1 VQLEIDGEE
10 VANCLY
16 AQRGREALKSFD
28 AEIDGQGV
36 RGDLFPT
43 ITVGDA
49 PIGGT
54 GRGGGPVPILAQSLE
69 PTQMSSVPI
78 YSLYGRALREQ
89 PQRGPPPSRS
99 HTSPPDSTRLPVA
112 SCQPQGHNA
121 VHIEKNRV
129 VTFNYTLRDDQG
141 TVIDSSGGRGP
152 LSYLHGKGNIIPGL
166 EQALAGKAAGDKLD
180 VTVAPE
186 KGYGARDERL
196 VQIVAK
202 AKFGEVAG
210 LAPGMQVRATGPQGP
225 RIVTVVSVD
234 RDFVTV
240 DGNHPL
246 AGRTL
251 HFSLEVAEVRK
262 ATHEEISHGHVHGPG
277 GHHH

>member
-1 VQLEIDGEE
+1 MQIARNKV
-10 VANCLY
+10 V
-16 AQRGREALKSFD
+16 
-28 AEIDGQGV
+28 
-36 RGDLFPT
+36 
-43 ITVGDA
+43 
-49 PIGGT
+49 
-54 GRGGGPVPILAQSLE
+54 SL
-69 PTQMSSVPI
+69 
-78 YSLYGRALREQ
+78 
-89 PQRGPPPSRS
+89 
-99 HTSPPDSTRLPVA
+99 H
-112 SCQPQGHNA
+112 
-121 VHIEKNRV
+121 
-129 VTFNYTLRDDQG
+129 YTLRDEQG
-141 TVIDSSGGRGP
+141 TVIDSSSGRGP
-152 LSYLHGKGNIIPGL
+152 LSYLHGKGTIIPGL

-186 KGYGARDERL
+186 QGYGLRDERL
-196 VQIVAK
+196 VQIVAR
-202 AKFGEVAG
+202 AKLGEVAG
-210 LAPGMQVRATGPQGP
+210 LAPGMQVRANGPQGP

>member
-1 VQLEIDGEE
+1 
-10 VANCLY
+10 
-16 AQRGREALKSFD
+16 
-28 AEIDGQGV
+28 
-36 RGDLFPT
+36 
-43 ITVGDA
+43 
-49 PIGGT
+49 
-54 GRGGGPVPILAQSLE
+54 
-69 PTQMSSVPI
+69 M
-78 YSLYGRALREQ
+78 
-89 PQRGPPPSRS
+89 
-99 HTSPPDSTRLPVA
+99 
-112 SCQPQGHNA
+112 
-121 VHIEKNRV
+121 HIEKNRV
-129 VTFNYTLRDDQG
+129 VSFNYTLRDDQG

-166 EQALAGKAAGDKLD
+166 EQALAGKAVGDKLD

-186 KGYGARDERL
+186 QGYGVRDERL
-196 VQIVAK
+196 VQIVAR

-210 LAPGMQVRATGPQGP
+210 LAPGMQVRANGPKGP
-225 RIVTVVSVD
+225 RIVTVVSLD

-251 HFSLEVAEVRK
+251 HFSIEVAEVRK